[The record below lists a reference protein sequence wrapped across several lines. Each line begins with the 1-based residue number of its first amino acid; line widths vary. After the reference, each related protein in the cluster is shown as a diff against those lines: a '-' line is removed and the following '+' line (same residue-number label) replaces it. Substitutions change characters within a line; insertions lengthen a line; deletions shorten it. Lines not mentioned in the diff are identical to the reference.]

1 MDDNK
6 NSKEMAHF
14 GYRKVPAD
22 EKVHWVLRHFDTVAG
37 KYDLMNTILS
47 LGIHH
52 LWKRTAVK
60 MTGLKAA
67 DRVIDVCG
75 GTGDLA
81 VLAARDV
88 GPLGRVVLYD
98 INRPMIQAGMPRVTR
113 CSFGDSIW
121 FVEGDAEEISFPDQC
136 FDAAMVGFGIRNL
149 THLEQGFR
157 EIYRVL
163 KPGGKLMCLE
173 FSRPTS
179 ALFRRV
185 YDWYSF
191 SVMPRLGELMV
202 GSTLAY
208 TYLPES
214 IRMFLLPEALS
225 EVLVRVGFTQVVFRR
240 LTNGIAVVHLG
251 VRGGN

>member
-1 MDDNK
+1 MNDNG
-6 NSKEMAHF
+6 NSREMAHF
-14 GYRKVPAD
+14 GYRKVPAH

-47 LGIHH
+47 LGIH
-52 LWKRTAVK
+52 LVWKRTAVK
-60 MTGLKAA
+60 KMGLKPG

-75 GTGDLA
+75 GTGDLS

-88 GPLGRVVLYD
+88 GPSGRVVLYD
-98 INRPMIQAGMPRVTR
+98 INRSMIQAGAHRMIRPSLGD
-113 CSFGDSIW
+113 CISF
-121 FVEGDAEEISFPDQC
+121 VQGDAEEISFSERC

-149 THLEQGFR
+149 TYPEKGFQ

-173 FSRPTS
+173 FSRPIS
-179 ALFRRV
+179 PLFRRV

-191 SVMPRLGELMV
+191 SVMPWLGELIV
-202 GSTLAY
+202 GSRLAY

-214 IRMFLLPEALS
+214 IRMFLLPEALCS
-225 EVLVRVGFTQVVFRR
+225 LLERVGFTQVAFRR
-240 LTNGIAVVHLG
+240 LTNGIAVLHLG
-251 VRGGN
+251 VRGGT